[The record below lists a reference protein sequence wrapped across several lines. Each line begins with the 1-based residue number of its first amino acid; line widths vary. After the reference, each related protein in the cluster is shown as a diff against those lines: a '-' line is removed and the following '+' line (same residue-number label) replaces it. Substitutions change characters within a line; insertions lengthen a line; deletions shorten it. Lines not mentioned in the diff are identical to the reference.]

1 MSSTFIARSLS
12 ILVPALAF
20 GVIALGTTALAR
32 APEASA
38 PATAPVQP
46 AALVQPAA
54 AGRPAA
60 PGAAAGRVERGNL
73 VLDGVP
79 EHDPAIAAKLED
91 WLAGRGASFRDF
103 LPDGGVLVST
113 RFGDAEQLH
122 RVAVPLGAREQLT
135 FYPEPT
141 GGARVP
147 QSADAAGFA
156 FLKDRGG
163 DENAQVYFYRLADRN
178 VRLLTDG
185 RALHG
190 ALAWS
195 RDGRRLAFH
204 GNGRDGVSY
213 DIYVTDAAA
222 GTPPRFLVA
231 GQNRLLQPLDWSP
244 DGRQLLVRHNVSANE
259 SYLYLADTESGALTQ
274 VPTTSMPAMA
284 AKPNGGIGSSPAFG
298 GSGDTVAIG
307 PARFSAD
314 GAGVWFV
321 SDVGSE
327 FARLLYVDLASG
339 VSREPFPGPA
349 SWDVEDLE
357 ISADGRWLAWTT
369 NEDGISR
376 LKLYDLGARREL
388 RPANIPAG
396 VIGNLRFDRSGR
408 RLGLT
413 LDTPQQPRDAYVLEI
428 ERGELVRWTRSEIGP
443 IDPSR
448 FVAAELVRYPTWDRV
463 GGEPRMVPAF
473 VWKPRTP
480 GPHPVLVDIHGG
492 PEAQARPNYSAFTQF
507 LVNEL
512 GYAVI
517 APNVR
522 GSSGYG
528 KTYLKLDNGALRE
541 DSVRDIG
548 SLLVWVAA
556 QRDLDARRV
565 VVSGGSY
572 GGFMALASMA
582 TYGDRLRG
590 GVSVVGIS
598 NFVSFLQNTSAY
610 RRDLRRVEYGDER
623 DPRMRAVLQRISP
636 LTNASMIRKPLL
648 VVQGLNDPR
657 VPASESEQMV
667 AKIRANRGEV
677 WYLAAKDEG
686 HGFRKKSNRD
696 FYLKTLATFLARM
709 KD

>member
-1 MSSTFIARSLS
+1 MSSTFIARTLAV
-12 ILVPALAF
+12 LLPALAL
-20 GVIALGTTALAR
+20 GAIAPGPTAQAR
-32 APEASA
+32 APDAPAS
-38 PATAPVQP
+38 ATAPVQP
-46 AALVQPAA
+46 AAAQPVPAPPVAA
-54 AGRPAA
+54 RPPAPVAATGRI
-60 PGAAAGRVERGNL
+60 ERGNL

-103 LPDGGVLVST
+103 LPDGGILVST
-113 RFGDAEQLH
+113 RFGDADQLH
-122 RVAVPLGAREQLT
+122 RVAMPLGAREQLT

-141 GGARVP
+141 GGALVP

-163 DENAQVYFYRLADRN
+163 DENAQVYFHRLADRN

-213 DIYVTDAAA
+213 DIYVTDVAA

-231 GQNRLLQPLDWSP
+231 GQDRQLQPLDWSP
-244 DGRQLLVRHNVSANE
+244 DGRRLLVRHNVSANE
-259 SYLYLADTESGALTQ
+259 SHLYLADTESGALSPL
-274 VPTTSMPAMA
+274 PTTALPGA
-284 AKPNGGIGSSPAFG
+284 APTPPPNGGN
-298 GSGDTVAIG
+298 GDRVAIG

-314 GAGVWFV
+314 GSGVWFV

-327 FARLLYVDLASG
+327 FARLLYMDLASG

-357 ISADGRWLAWTT
+357 VSADGRWLAWTT

-388 RPANIPAG
+388 RPANLPDG

-413 LDTPQQPRDAYVLEI
+413 LDTPQQPRDAWVLEI
-428 ERGELVRWTRSEIGP
+428 ERGELVRWTRSELGP
-443 IDPSR
+443 IDPAR
-448 FVAAELVRYPTWDRV
+448 FVPAELVRYPTWDRV
-463 GGEPRMVPAF
+463 GGQPRMVPAF

-480 GPHPVLVDIHGG
+480 GPHPVLIDIHGG

-512 GYAVI
+512 GYAVV

-548 SLLVWVAA
+548 SLLVWVVA

-572 GGFMALASMA
+572 GGFMALASMVN
-582 TYGDRLRG
+582 YGDRLRG

-636 LTNASMIRKPLL
+636 LTSASMIRKPLL

-686 HGFRKKSNRD
+686 HGFRKKTNRD
-696 FYLKTLATFLARM
+696 YYLKTLATFLARM